1 MKIYDNCLI
10 DYNELINRANY
21 LKLNELGKDG
31 NIEWL
36 KLNVVN
42 TRRKIG
48 QNDFSS
54 SVIE

>member
-1 MKIYDNCLI
+1 MKIYDNCLR